1 MGRLHDA
8 RAVVGVQE
16 IDMIGEP
23 TDPKNNDEENEHLDN
38 FLLIPSTSDDTLR
51 HLSRGVLAPELPSHP
66 GVADGHAEQGQQ
78 VGDGEEEHV
87 VSVHG

>member
-23 TDPKNNDEENEHLDN
+23 TNPKNNDEENEHLDN
-38 FLLIPSTSDDTLR
+38 LLLILSTSDDTLC
-51 HLSRGVLAPELPSHP
+51 HLSQGLLAPELPPHP
-66 GVADGHAEQGQQ
+66 GVADGHAGQG
-78 VGDGEEEHV
+78 
-87 VSVHG
+87 